1 MGSVTEDLIRSR
13 FEAGV
18 AVKQAL
24 LGDEHLRFT
33 RDAAEAIAGA
43 FRAGNKLLLCGNG
56 GSAADAMHLA
66 AEFVGRYTM
75 ERDALPAISL
85 SDSQSGITCI
95 GNDYDFSLTF
105 ARGVRAFG
113 RPGDVLVALS
123 TSGSSPNVLEAVA
136 AARELGL
143 TTIGMTGTP
152 GGELPGAVD
161 LCLRVPSDE
170 TPRVQEGY
178 MLVGHTICE
187 LVEQA
192 LFA

>member
-1 MGSVTEDLIRSR
+1 MSDDLIRQR
-13 FEAGV
+13 FEEGA
-18 AVKQAL
+18 AVKRAL
-24 LGDEHLRFT
+24 LDGDDHVAFT
-33 RDAAEAIAGA
+33 RDAAGAIADA
-43 FRAGNKLLLCGNG
+43 FRSGNKVLFCGNG

-105 ARGVRAFG
+105 ARATRAFG
-113 RPGDVLVALS
+113 KPGDVLVALS
-123 TSGSSPNVLEAVA
+123 TSGNSPNVLEAVA

-143 TTIGMTGTP
+143 KTIGMTGSP

-161 LCLRVPSDE
+161 LCLRVPSDQ
-170 TPRVQEGY
+170 TPRIQEGY

>member
-1 MGSVTEDLIRSR
+1 MDVELIRRR
-13 FEAGV
+13 FEEGA
-18 AVKQAL
+18 AVKRAL
-24 LGDEHLRFT
+24 LEDDKHVAFT
-33 RDAAEAIAGA
+33 RDAAQLIADA
-43 FRAGNKLLLCGNG
+43 FRSGNKLLLCGNG

-95 GNDYDFSLTF
+95 GNDYNFGETF

-123 TSGSSPNVLEAVA
+123 TSGMSTNVVLAVHA
-136 AARELGL
+136 AIDLDIR
-143 TTIGMTGTP
+143 TIGMTGAS
-152 GGELPGAVD
+152 GGDLASQVD

-170 TPRVQEGY
+170 TPRIQEGY

-187 LVEQA
+187 LVERA